1 MSPCCSARRPFSGSA
16 ATRSSIVE
24 ELRRLQVKDE
34 WIHEIVRRKIVY
46 EQDAFT
52 QALPRRARAGEE
64 RADRPDQRRA
74 GPGLRRRHAF
84 HAALPAVAAAHRLRA
99 GCGLLPQR
107 QGRQGLRRHRRD
119 RALRRERHPAEI
131 GQDAAGRHRGHR
143 DRLQS
148 LCARRH
154 RFRRRRQAARFRR
167 HRHLSRHDVHGH
179 SEHGLGVR
187 LFPRQL
193 DAAHRSGGGVRLP
206 AA

>member
-1 MSPCCSARRPFSGSA
+1 MSPCCSARRPSSGSA
-16 ATRSSIVE
+16 AMRSTSSRSCGGCRSRRNGSTRSCGARSSTSRMRS
-24 ELRRLQVKDE
+24 RRRCLAEPEQVKNE
-34 WIHEIVRRKIVY
+34 LIGQISAV
-46 EQDAFT
+46 
-52 QALPRRARAGEE
+52 L
-64 RADRPDQRRA
+64 

-131 GQDAAGRHRGHR
+131 GQDAARRHRRHR

-167 HRHLSRHDVHGH
+167 DRHLSRHDVHGH

-193 DAAHRSGGGVRLP
+193 DACAPIWWRSSFAGF
-206 AA
+206 